1 MRRDVISTDKAPKAI
16 GPYSQAIVV
25 KGIVYTSGQ
34 IPLVPETGEYLNDD
48 IKVATRQVLKNLE
61 AVLAA
66 AGSSLAQVIKVTVFL
81 TDMDNFTAMNEV
93 YAEFFADAPPARS
106 AIQAARLPK
115 DAIVEME
122 AIAQFI

>member
-34 IPLVPETGEYLNDD
+34 IPIVPETGEYLNDD

-61 AVLAA
+61 AVLVA
-66 AGSSLAQVIKVTVFL
+66 AGSSHAQVIKVTVFL
-81 TDMDNFTAMNEV
+81 ADMDNFAAMNEV

-106 AIQAARLPK
+106 AVQAARLPK